1 MVFRC
6 LVPKM
11 TLKEEYK
18 EHTVK
23 MTNQYTVHFRWLHE
37 KSIATSK
44 TKNVC
49 WIFRRWAIFFCCSF
63 WVDILLIR
71 YTRNGGLLLILMT
84 IVMTRRKGY
93 KIKTRSNNIWTFI
106 FFTYF
111 SPKMKAT
118 ASDTECNQTI
128 VNRCKLIR

>member
-93 KIKTRSNNIWTFI
+93 KIKTRSNATFGRS
-106 FFTYF
+106 F
-111 SPKMKAT
+111 SLLTFHPKWKPLRVTPNAIKPSWID
-118 ASDTECNQTI
+118 ASW
-128 VNRCKLIR
+128 